1 MKKHSIIASI
11 AGFLASVGIQAAVAQ
26 TSEEAFYPQ
35 WVEYRDDHI
44 SLAFDQIRVVDA
56 LDAIRQKTGF
66 QFTLPSSAD
75 SKLLNLR
82 LER

>member
-11 AGFLASVGIQAAVAQ
+11 AGCLALASVGIQAAVAQ

-44 SLAFDQIRVVDA
+44 SFAFDQIPVVDRA
-56 LDAIRQKTGF
+56 SGYPTEDRLSVYSAII
-66 QFTLPSSAD
+66 S
-75 SKLLNLR
+75 
-82 LER
+82 